1 MFFSILIPV
10 YNTSEYLRECLES
23 IVAQTFTD
31 FEVVLLDDGST
42 DSSPAICDEYA
53 SKYPFIRVVHKDNE
67 GLMMTRRRG
76 FKEAK
81 GDFFICVDSDD
92 HLYDDEALEKIHK
105 VIVET
110 GCDLAIYN
118 YVYGEGGG
126 RPERARE
133 IFEYPNGYIFE
144 GEQKHELYD
153 KLLTTN
159 YMNNIWIKCPSRKIV
174 DIDTDYS
181 VWKEQIRRAE
191 DLFQSFPMLS
201 NATRVGYVK
210 DPLYYYRWAP
220 DSISNKVKFTHYYA
234 KKCVCKREDEYMELW
249 NVSDD
254 IKERTLRI
262 RVTNVSSYVIA
273 LYFMSKSKNIVN
285 EWLDFAND
293 ISEEEFY
300 QNLLQGANPKKVLRY
315 YKLVHSAIVNK
326 KFKRAIVIMETVAF
340 LSRMKKKLK
349 G

>member
-10 YNTSEYLRECLES
+10 YNTSEYLHECLES
-23 IVAQTFTD
+23 VLLQTFKD

-42 DSSPAICDEYA
+42 DNSPEICDEYA
-53 SKYPFIRVVHKDNE
+53 RRDPRVRVVHKENE

-81 GDFFICVDSDD
+81 GDYFICVDSDD
-92 HLYDDEALEKIHK
+92 KLYDDKALEKIHK
-105 VIVET
+105 VIAEKN
-110 GCDLAIYN
+110 CDLVIYN
-118 YVYGEGGG
+118 YMYGAGGK
-126 RPERARE
+126 RE
-133 IFEYPNGYIFE
+133 EKVREVFDYPDGHIFE
-144 GEQKHELYD
+144 GEQKAEVYD

-181 VWKEQIRRAE
+181 VYKERIRRAE

-201 NATRVGYVK
+201 NATRIGYVK

-220 DSISNKVKFTHYYA
+220 SSISNNLKFVHYYA
-234 KKCVCKREDEYMELW
+234 KKCVCEREDEYLKLW

-262 RVTNVSSYVIA
+262 RVTNVSAYVIA
-273 LYFMSKSKNIVN
+273 LYFMSKSKGIVD
-285 EWLDFAND
+285 EWLSFAND

-315 YKLVHSAIVNK
+315 YKMVHSAIVNK
-326 KFKRAIVIMETVAF
+326 KFKRAIAIMETVAF
-340 LSRMKKKLK
+340 LSNMKKKLK

>member
-10 YNTSEYLRECLES
+10 YNTSEYLDECMES
-23 IVAQTFTD
+23 VLSQTFED

-42 DSSPAICDEYA
+42 DNSPKICDEYA
-53 SKYPFIRVVHKDNE
+53 QRDSRVRVIHKENE

-81 GDFFICVDSDD
+81 GDYFICVDSDD
-92 HLYDDEALEKIHK
+92 KLYDDKALEKIHST
-105 VIVET
+105 IIGT
-110 GCDLAIYN
+110 GCDLVIYN
-118 YVYGEGGG
+118 YMYGEGGG
-126 RPERARE
+126 RPQRVRE
-133 IFEYPNGYIFE
+133 VFDHPDGYVFE
-144 GEQKHELYD
+144 GEQKEEVYD

-159 YMNNIWIKCPSRKIV
+159 YMNNIWIKCPSRNIV
-174 DIDTDYS
+174 DIDADYS
-181 VWKEQIRRAE
+181 VYKERIRRAE
-191 DLFQSFPMLS
+191 DLFQSFPMLT
-201 NATRVGYVK
+201 NATRIGYVK

-220 DSISNKVKFTHYYA
+220 DSISHKLKFVHYYA
-234 KKCVCKREDEYMELW
+234 KKCVCEREDEYLKIW
-249 NVSDD
+249 NVSED

-262 RVTNVSSYVIA
+262 RVTNVTAYVTA

-300 QNLLQGANPKKVLRY
+300 INLLIGADPKKVLNY
-315 YKLVHSAIVNK
+315 YKLVHSAIVK
-326 KFKRAIVIMETVAF
+326 KRFKRAIFVMEAF
-340 LSRMKKKLK
+340 SFVSRIKRKFN